1 MNVKKQI
8 GRLEDFGGVTRTTKG
23 GLRGYVD
30 AERTLQPI
38 AGLSGD

>member
-1 MNVKKQI
+1 MRNKLNA
-8 GRLEDFGGVTRTTKG
+8 RLVDLGAVTTTTRG

-38 AGLSGD
+38 AGLSAD